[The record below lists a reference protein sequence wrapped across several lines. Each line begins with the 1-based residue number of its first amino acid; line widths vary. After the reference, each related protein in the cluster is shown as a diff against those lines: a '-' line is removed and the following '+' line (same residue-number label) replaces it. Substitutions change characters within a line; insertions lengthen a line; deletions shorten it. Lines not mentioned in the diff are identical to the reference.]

1 MRYNISQLSLE
12 EKIGQLLLA
21 SLDGPEL
28 DEPARRFLKESHA
41 GNIIH
46 FGNNAHN
53 PEQVT
58 ALNAELQAFLREE
71 HGIPGLITVDHEG
84 GRVMRFRTGVTWF
97 PTAMAVAAAGSEE
110 DAYAIGYAMGEE
122 LRYLGFHLN
131 FAPVLDVNVNLGN
144 PVIGLR
150 SYGDNPETVARMG
163 VAVLRGMQKAG
174 IMACGKHYPGHGDS
188 LVDSHYGLPNVDKP
202 RQALEQVEFYP
213 FRKGVEAGLAA
224 MMTSHI
230 LYPALESREVPA
242 TMSHSILT
250 GLLRGEMGFAGL
262 IVSDG
267 IQMQAI
273 KRFYGVERGCVEA
286 VKAGVDLLCVGTGG
300 PGYYEDQM
308 RCYHALL
315 AAARSGEL
323 PMERLEDAVLRILA
337 AKERWIQP
345 LPERAPDWAAHVALA
360 QRVADASITWLR
372 GEARPAQGRLLFAC
386 APVREV
392 RFGLTEGDWRD
403 GTFAQMGEKETGGRC
418 LLMQGAPDEAAFAET
433 DVAVI
438 GVTGPNETERAAL
451 ETALRLG
458 KRTIAACLGMPDAA
472 LRLPEGCEAVCLY
485 GVTWASVRALCRVL
499 RGEISPRGTAP
510 VHLGG

>member
-242 TMSHSILT
+242 TMVAQHPDRTAARGDGLCRADCQRRHPDAGHQT
-250 GLLRGEMGFAGL
+250 LLRRGTRVRRGGQGGRRFAVRRHRRPGLLRGP
-262 IVSDG
+262 D
-267 IQMQAI
+267 
-273 KRFYGVERGCVEA
+273 
-286 VKAGVDLLCVGTGG
+286 
-300 PGYYEDQM
+300 
-308 RCYHALL
+308 ALL
-315 AAARSGEL
+315 PCAAGGGALGEL

-345 LPERAPDWAAHVALA
+345 LPERAPIG
-360 QRVADASITWLR
+360 RRTWRWRSAWRMPPSPGCAGKR
-372 GEARPAQGRLLFAC
+372 GRRRDGCCLPARPSGRFAS
-386 APVREV
+386 
-392 RFGLTEGDWRD
+392 G
-403 GTFAQMGEKETGGRC
+403 
-418 LLMQGAPDEAAFAET
+418 
-433 DVAVI
+433 
-438 GVTGPNETERAAL
+438 
-451 ETALRLG
+451 
-458 KRTIAACLGMPDAA
+458 
-472 LRLPEGCEAVCLY
+472 
-485 GVTWASVRALCRVL
+485 
-499 RGEISPRGTAP
+499 
-510 VHLGG
+510 